1 MKRTLA
7 RIAVTVA
14 VLFVLAYGLL
24 TLSRATTYQ
33 LFGDIVPRVE
43 TNEKVVALTF
53 DDGPT
58 PFARE
63 VLQTLAARNV
73 HATFFLIGAQIVED
87 PADARAIAASGNQIG
102 NHSWSHDRMVFKR
115 PSFIASEIEKTD
127 REIRKAGYVG
137 EIQIRPPYG
146 KKLVGLP
153 WYLARHH
160 RKTIMWDVDPL
171 TDRNVDRSTDR
182 IVEFVL
188 SRVRPGSIVLLHP
201 MYNGREATRDALGPI
216 IDGLHAR
223 GFRFVTVNELLA
235 YRGQ

>member
-1 MKRTLA
+1 MKRILA
-7 RIAVTVA
+7 TIAVVVA
-14 VLFVLAYGLL
+14 VLFAVSYGLL
-24 TLSRATTYQ
+24 TLSRSTTYQ

-58 PFARE
+58 PLAQE
-63 VLQTLAARNV
+63 VLQTLAAKNV
-73 HATFFLIGAQIVED
+73 HATFFLIGAQIGED

-102 NHSWSHDRMVFKR
+102 NHSWSHDRMVFKT
-115 PSFIASEIEKTD
+115 PSFIAREIENTD
-127 REIRKAGYVG
+127 REIREAGYQG
-137 EIQIRPPYG
+137 EIQFRPPYG
-146 KKLVGLP
+146 KKLFGLP
-153 WYLARHH
+153 RYLAQHH

-171 TDRNVDRSTDR
+171 TDRNVDQSTDR
-182 IVEFVL
+182 IVPFVL

-201 MYNGREATRDALGPI
+201 MYKGREATRAAIGPI

-235 YRGQ
+235 YRR